1 MKNIIKEL
9 EKRIIIEERLLKG
22 GMLSLSDKI
31 NDLKELVDNNDY
43 NTTNFYYLEDYTTDY
58 ILNKVQYLREIK
70 ASWLTYKKSLS
81 IIKDEIAKSILNDRK
96 EVLEKLSTHSENSVT
111 NDVTYTN
118 TVTYNLK

>member
-43 NTTNFYYLEDYTTDY
+43 NTTNFDYLEDY
-58 ILNKVQYLREIK
+58 
-70 ASWLTYKKSLS
+70 
-81 IIKDEIAKSILNDRK
+81 IIEK
-96 EVLEKLSTHSENSVT
+96 EWHPP
-111 NDVTYTN
+111 
-118 TVTYNLK
+118 